1 MGTTD
6 QPTNKAQT
14 KSSINVKL
22 ETRQPS
28 LLSHPHTTINNDHE
42 NTLAR
47 SRVKQESKPA
57 VPIDQSLGE
66 EREKK
71 EETPRNGDGDEE
83 EMNEVGAAMSIRGC
97 CCSFCSSCC
106 C

>member
-28 LLSHPHTTINNDHE
+28 LLSHPHTTTIRGGINNDHE

-71 EETPRNGDGDEE
+71 KKLLGTATATR
-83 EMNEVGAAMSIRGC
+83 RK
-97 CCSFCSSCC
+97 
-106 C
+106 